1 MSELAFQSATNLARM
16 IREKQISS
24 VELLEFYF
32 HRIDEYNPGLNAII
46 WQMRDEAM
54 DSAQRADKRLASR
67 AEVGP
72 LHGVPMTI
80 KESYDVVGTPSTWG
94 IPDLKDNFPKRDA
107 LSVQRLKNAG
117 AVIMGKTNVPL
128 RLSDF
133 QSYNDI
139 YGTTNNPWD
148 RERIPGGS
156 SGGSAATLAAGLS
169 GIDSGSDIG
178 GSIRNPAHFCGIFG
192 HKPTWNL
199 LPPRGHATPGIL
211 SPSDLS
217 VIGPM
222 ARSAEDLELAVKVMA
237 GPDEIQSRGL
247 SLDLPSLSKPPS
259 EWQVAVWQNDPIAPV
274 DKLIEERVLA
284 VADTLDKLGASI
296 DYEARPFES
305 ARNVQTTYQCLLNAT
320 MSCRL
325 PDADYAE
332 LVERVENQASE
343 SASNNGDVRANQ
355 LRISQ
360 VARFRDWIQ
369 FNEERTHLRWD
380 WHEFFKKYDVVI
392 APIMASA
399 AFPHDHRPM
408 WERSIIVNGEEQS
421 YFTQLFWAGLAVN
434 VYLPSTVIPT
444 GLSGDGLPAGVQ
456 IIGPEYGD
464 LMTIDMAKVLE
475 REGYSFIA
483 PPDYR

>member
-1 MSELAFQSATNLARM
+1 MSELAFQSATNLAQM
-16 IREKQISS
+16 IREKEISS
-24 VELLEFYF
+24 VELLDFYF

-46 WQMRDEAM
+46 WQMREQAM
-54 DSAQRADKRLASR
+54 DTAQKADECLASN

-94 IPDLKDNFPKRDA
+94 IPDLKDNFPENDA
-107 LSVQRLKNAG
+107 LSVQRLKKAG

-139 YGTTNNPWD
+139 YGTTNNPWN
-148 RERIPGGS
+148 RELIPGGS

-222 ARSAEDLELAVKVMA
+222 ARSAEDLELAVRVMA

-247 SLDLPSLSKPPS
+247 TLNLPSMTKPPS
-259 EWQVAVWQNDPIAPV
+259 QWRVAIWQNETFAPV
-274 DKLIEERVLA
+274 DKVIEERVLA
-284 VADTLDKLGASI
+284 VAETLNSLGASI
-296 DYEARPFES
+296 DFEARPFGSSE
-305 ARNVQTTYQCLLNAT
+305 NVHTTYQCLLNAT

-325 PDADYAE
+325 PDDDYSD
-332 LVERVENQASE
+332 LVERVEGQANNPT
-343 SASNNGDVRANQ
+343 SNDRDRRANQ

-360 VARFRDWIQ
+360 VARFKDWTQ
-369 FNEERTHLRWD
+369 FNEERTHLRWS
-380 WHEFFKKYDVVI
+380 WHEFFKNFDVVI
-392 APIMASA
+392 APIMASP

-408 WERSIIVNGEEQS
+408 WERTIMVNGEEQN

-444 GLSGDGLPAGVQ
+444 GLVGGGLPAGVQ

-464 LMTIDMAKVLE
+464 LMTIDVAKILE
-475 REGYSFIA
+475 SEGYSFVA